1 MKDSRPLSVLTMRYH
16 GALVRAVLH
25 LPLNV
30 LCDQKKEKRVGAKM
44 AHNDENFRDSSG
56 IGWVIINLLAL
67 LWITMPISIA
77 LITVVQW

>member
-1 MKDSRPLSVLTMRYH
+1 
-16 GALVRAVLH
+16 
-25 LPLNV
+25 
-30 LCDQKKEKRVGAKM
+30 M